1 MDPKGEIS
9 EIRERALSEIASAQ
23 DEEEIESLRIA
34 YLGREGRLTM
44 ILRSIG
50 GLPENRRAEVG
61 KEANAAKKAIEDALK
76 DAQEA
81 LAQQPRKPSLDVTAP
96 GVPVNLG
103 TRHPL
108 RLVLD
113 EVLDIFVA
121 MGYSIAEGPE
131 VEEEWYNFT
140 GLNIPEDHPAR
151 DMQDSY
157 YVGQDLVLRSQ
168 TSPIQL
174 RYMQTH
180 APRLPVRIVGPGRTY
195 RRDTEDPSHSP
206 VFHQCEALLV
216 DKGVHMGNLRGTLT
230 EFARRL
236 FGDAVNVR
244 FRPSYFPFTEP
255 SAEVDVTCTNCWER
269 GCSTCGGQ
277 GFMEILGAGMVHPR
291 VLENGGYSPDDV
303 SGFAFGMGIER
314 LAMIKFGI
322 SDLRS
327 LYRNDLRFL
336 RQFGGRLR

>member
-1 MDPKGEIS
+1 MEFRRNVDQILQ
-9 EIRERALSEIASAQ
+9 RALTEIEGAS
-23 DEEEIESLRIA
+23 DEEELEDIRIK
-34 YLGREGRLTM
+34 YLGREGSLTAL
-44 ILRSIG
+44 LRGIG
-50 GLPENRRAEVG
+50 DLPSGERAEAGRV
-61 KEANAAKKAIEDALK
+61 ANEAKKALQHSLEE
-76 DAQEA
+76 AQETVA
-81 LAQQPRKPSLDVTAP
+81 SGDHGPAVDVTAP
-96 GVPVNLG
+96 GVPVDRG
-103 TRHPL
+103 ARHPL

-121 MGYSIAEGPE
+121 MGYAVADGPE
-131 VEEEWYNFT
+131 VEQEWFNFT
-140 GLNIPEDHPAR
+140 GLNIPQDHPAR

-157 YVGQDLVLRSQ
+157 YVGEDLVLRSQ

-174 RYMQTH
+174 RYMLEH

-216 DKGVHMGNLRGTLT
+216 DRDITMGHLRGTLT

-236 FGDAVNVR
+236 FGDEVEVR

-255 SAEVDVTCTNCWER
+255 SAEVDVTCTSCWGS
-269 GCSTCGGQ
+269 GCPTCGGQ
-277 GFMEILGAGMVHPR
+277 GFLEILGAGMVHPR
-291 VLENGGYSPDDV
+291 VLANGGYDPDEV

-314 LAMIKFGI
+314 LTMIKYGI
-322 SDLRS
+322 DDLRS

-336 RQFGGRLR
+336 EQFGGGLR